1 MPIEPPTVG
10 VLLTNLG
17 SPDAPTATALRR
29 YLAEFLSD
37 QRVVE
42 LPRWLWWPILHGVI
56 LQLRPQRSA
65 ALYRA
70 VWSEEGAPLLAITRR
85 QAEKLQAALRVRYGV
100 DVPVVMAMR
109 YGNPSLAAGLK
120 ALKARGVDKVLVLPL
135 YPQYSAS
142 ATASTFD
149 GVAAALRHER
159 SLPAL
164 RFIERYYDEA
174 DYIHALA
181 ESIRRHQ
188 KQHGVPDKLLFSFHG
203 IPQRYADAGDPYPAQ
218 CAATVEKVVKRL
230 GLNEDQWMLT
240 YQSRFGREPWLQPY
254 TDKTL
259 ERFGRERM
267 AHVQVVC
274 PGFAADCLETLEEID
289 QQNREIFMSAGG
301 GSFGY
306 IPALND
312 GDSHIEALANLVE
325 RNLAGWIA
333 SDRDEDEV

>member
-85 QAEKLQAALRVRYGV
+85 QAEKLQAALRGRYGV

-120 ALKARGVDKVLVLPL
+120 P
-135 YPQYSAS
+135 
-142 ATASTFD
+142 
-149 GVAAALRHER
+149 
-159 SLPAL
+159 
-164 RFIERYYDEA
+164 
-174 DYIHALA
+174 
-181 ESIRRHQ
+181 
-188 KQHGVPDKLLFSFHG
+188 
-203 IPQRYADAGDPYPAQ
+203 
-218 CAATVEKVVKRL
+218 
-230 GLNEDQWMLT
+230 
-240 YQSRFGREPWLQPY
+240 
-254 TDKTL
+254 
-259 ERFGRERM
+259 
-267 AHVQVVC
+267 
-274 PGFAADCLETLEEID
+274 
-289 QQNREIFMSAGG
+289 
-301 GSFGY
+301 
-306 IPALND
+306 
-312 GDSHIEALANLVE
+312 
-325 RNLAGWIA
+325 
-333 SDRDEDEV
+333 